1 MKNELKINGF
11 SAVAED
17 EMTDVNGGGVTAA
30 VYALGFA
37 MGMSPLGAICVCT
50 GAVAIGVGLAVMSI
64 RSNSSSSN
72 SGSGNSNGGSS
83 YGSGIA
89 A

>member
-1 MKNELKINGF
+1 MKNEFKINGF

-37 MGMSPLGAICVCT
+37 MGMSPLGAITVCVL
-50 GAVAIGVGLAVMSI
+50 GAAALGAGIYIGM
-64 RSNSSSSN
+64 RN
-72 SGSGNSNGGSS
+72 
-83 YGSGIA
+83 
-89 A
+89 